1 MPKKDTSF
9 CTEIYIREN
18 CSDRRE
24 NAPSIFILYFFGGDN
39 WTVFVSALPQAK
51 QYNNMVETQM
61 LVPMGVILCTFHTIF
76 DEKEM

>member
-51 QYNNMVETQM
+51 HNRKYILNIAMADVSSDDPLYFFTQ
-61 LVPMGVILCTFHTIF
+61 
-76 DEKEM
+76 